1 MTTEQCFLALIR
13 AGVKHPSGELPE
25 AIDWERMKALADEH
39 GLSAVLWDAVDGLGM
54 GRALP
59 RGLRLDGFGTV
70 LSYEKRYE
78 AYQDAIASLA
88 KAYAARGLR
97 MMVLKGYALS
107 LDWPVPAH
115 RPCGDI
121 DIWLFGRYLEGDAML
136 AQEYGVKVDGS
147 HHHHTVFGWR
157 GFSVENHYDIV
168 NVHAHRSSAALEKVF
183 KELALDDGCSVEVG
197 DARVYLP
204 SADFHALFLLRH
216 AVSHF
221 ASTRLTVRQVLD
233 WAFFVEKHGGEIDWK
248 WLLATLD
255 EYGMRGFY
263 ECLCAICV
271 DDLGFEAGVFP
282 SIQVDLDMKERVVD
296 DGLRRGEVD
305 SALKTRVL
313 NDILRPEFQGSE
325 PRGLLRRVWFKFRRW
340 RANAWKHRLC
350 YRESLL
356 SSFFVSVWAHVLK
369 PRSI

>member
-1 MTTEQCFLALIR
+1 M
-13 AGVKHPSGELPE
+13 
-25 AIDWERMKALADEH
+25 
-39 GLSAVLWDAVDGLGM
+39 
-54 GRALP
+54 
-59 RGLRLDGFGTV
+59 

-88 KAYAARGLR
+88 EAYAARGLR

-121 DIWLFGRYLEGDAML
+121 DIWLFGRYQEGDALL

-147 HHHHTVFGWR
+147 HHHHTVFSWR

-216 AVSHF
+216 AMSHF

-233 WAFFVEKHGGEIDWK
+233 WAFFVEKHSGEIDWK
-248 WLLATLD
+248 WLLETLD
-255 EYGMRGFY
+255 EYGMRDFY

-271 DDLGFEAGVFP
+271 EDLGFDPAIFRMGV
-282 SIQVDLDMKERVVD
+282 
-296 DGLRRGEVD
+296 VD

-356 SSFFVSVWAHVLK
+356 SSFFVSVWAHLLK
-369 PRSI
+369 PSSI